1 MLDEHGSYPE
11 EKEREREYIG
21 GEKKERRKTDRQTD
35 KERDDT
41 EKDGK

>member
-21 GEKKERRKTDRQTD
+21 GEKKRKKEDRQTD